1 MRVKPNFWKG
11 HDRIGWICVLME
23 EFIGVN
29 SLKNA
34 PVIMSGMA
42 SVYNAPNL
50 KHARQAIFNLRQM
63 SLSYV
68 TKNSLEYA
76 VALYND
82 YYYQRRTEGVYR
94 IDGETL
100 QFERTDFLEDPNIT
114 KAKKILAVPI
124 AYQFHGRQAANPL
137 EPMAIALG
145 DSATSTRL
153 PISPITAALAS
164 RKTHDLNRQPQGNIT
179 IPLQELY
186 QIAEEMDR
194 LDREHPERRSG
205 NWTQRLNHFEIKVP
219 NGQHKRA
226 RFPRPTCPQKD
237 SGLVLENTTIKLSG
251 IKHLIGLPGAGKTT
265 ILMVSAVWLG
275 KKGYKVM
282 LVFPSIEVAR
292 RYMGDLKFYGV
303 KVGMLVGQ
311 NPTTRRNHADRIAET
326 IAASGEQGGFART
339 IDGADSFAFNCLLP
353 AYSTAET
360 SLWGF
365 GNAPCNNI
373 LQNSSQGETKEYL
386 CPVWTMCGRN
396 KAPRDL
402 IDANIWVGHIRSMD
416 TTVPYQAID
425 EEIRYFELMAR
436 TFDLVIFDEADMV
449 QSNLDSYGLAQLN
462 LSGADDSI
470 HRTIL
475 EQVHNPLSRNKT
487 YLLADRTIELYS
499 RNMAEFGNHNT
510 FLVSLLQNI
519 HPRLKKRFEG
529 QLLTTSQIITEIL
542 DGFEFQSKRKQLSD
556 SDRKKRT
563 NKIRALKNFWEKAA
577 LAAFYDRTDTETAKA
592 SFDKNF
598 CSKILEI
605 EIDELESNWN
615 KLTQYFRRYLAENLV
630 KKRDNIVNNIANLF
644 LSICFGN
651 RELPH
656 LTRDAIPLLVGIT
669 FVVYGYQRTV
679 PETRTMVAEGLIKEP
694 LLNPPLSDRLRRF
707 TPENLIGFLSG
718 VQYSFSNARTN
729 RHNSS
734 NVTLAHVT
742 FVGAPRMLMHRFN
755 SLLEADSRENAPAVL
770 MTSATSYLEASPAY
784 HIDVYPDYLLKPKNE
799 RENTEHIVPSKYTF
813 LCFKDNEIKHESR
826 PLRYSGAGDKEARNR
841 NLLKMV
847 DELVKNGENSEVRKA
862 IRNFDFRKGI
872 HRKAAFVVN
881 SYQQVRNIK
890 QYIDRKYPE
899 MGKRTKAVV
908 RYLKEGEKS
917 SDYVT
922 TSQCE
927 ALGDDENC
935 DLMIFAMMTIG
946 RGVNIVFTKGARER
960 DAAIGSLYFLTRPH
974 PTTDD
979 TQLLS
984 SLAGRATQEFDRRK
998 FLPNDKLTDIYAAW
1012 NKARSNIYRDI
1023 RRLLEEPLMA
1033 SRLGIEL
1040 FKPFTANQMVAI
1052 LQTIGRGMRNACPVS
1067 VYFVDA
1073 AWAPQSAMGK
1083 TDSPRDSMLVQ
1094 MRVILEECLKHED
1107 PVIKE
1112 IYEELYLAFL
1122 KPLRKINVKYPTNLF
1137 QSEDSVYA
1145 DDDSEDYD
1153 DLYDM

>member
-11 HDRIGWICVLME
+11 HDRIGWVCVLME
-23 EFIGVN
+23 EFIGVK

-82 YYYQRRTEGVYR
+82 YYYQRNTEGVYR

-114 KAKKILAVPI
+114 KAKEILAAPM
-124 AYQFHGRQAANPL
+124 AYKFHGRQTANPL

-145 DSATSTRL
+145 NSATSTRL
-153 PISPITAALAS
+153 PISPITAPLAS
-164 RKTHDLNRQPQGNIT
+164 RKTHDLDRQPQGKIT
-179 IPLQELY
+179 IPLQELR

-205 NWTQRLNHFEIKVP
+205 NWTKRLNHFEIKVP
-219 NGQHKRA
+219 N
-226 RFPRPTCPQKD
+226 KD
-237 SGLVLENTTIKLSG
+237 SSLVLENTSIKLSG

-326 IAASGEQGGFART
+326 IAASGEQGGFAYT
-339 IDGADSFAFNCLLP
+339 LDGADSFAFNCLLP

-365 GNAPCNNI
+365 GNAPCNKV

-425 EEIRYFELMAR
+425 EEVRYFELMAR

-510 FLVSLLQNI
+510 FLVSILQNI

-529 QLLTTSQIITEIL
+529 QLLTVSQIITEIL
-542 DGFEFQSKRKQLSD
+542 DEFKSQSPRDNSAIAKITKGF
-556 SDRKKRT
+556 KK
-563 NKIRALKNFWEKAA
+563 NHALTDFWTSAA
-577 LAAFYDRTDTETAKA
+577 YTAFYDRTSAEALKKGFNKNLCSDTL
-592 SFDKNF
+592 N
-598 CSKILEI
+598 IEI
-605 EIDELESNWN
+605 EKLQSNWN
-615 KLTQYFRRYLAENLV
+615 DLIGYFRYYLAENLV
-630 KKRDNIVNNIANLF
+630 KKRDDIIKKIADLF
-644 LSICFGN
+644 LKICFGN
-651 RELPH
+651 KEPPH

-669 FVVYGYQRTV
+669 FVILGYQRTV

-694 LLNPPLSDRLRRF
+694 LLNPPLSNSLRRF

-734 NVTLAHVT
+734 NVTLAHIT

-755 SLLEADSRENAPAVL
+755 SLLEADSRKNAPAVL

-784 HIDVYPDYLLKPKNE
+784 HIDIDPDYLLKPKDE
-799 RENTEHIVPSKYTF
+799 QENTEHREPSKYTF
-813 LCFKDNEIKHESR
+813 LCFKDKEIKHESR
-826 PLRYSGAGDKEARNR
+826 PLRYSGAGEARGQ

-847 DELVKNGENSEVRKA
+847 GELVKNGENSEVRKA

-881 SYQQVRNIK
+881 GYQQVRDIK
-890 QYIDRKYPE
+890 QYLDRKYPE

-935 DLMIFAMMTIG
+935 DLIIFPMLAIG

-960 DAAIGSLYFLTRPH
+960 DAAIGSIYFLTRPH

-984 SLAGRATQEFDRRK
+984 SLAGRATQEFDRHK
-998 FLPNDKLTDIYAAW
+998 FLPNNKLTDIYAAW
-1012 NKARSNIYRDI
+1012 NNARSDIYRDI

-1073 AWAPQSAMGK
+1073 AWAPQSARGK
-1083 TDSPRDSMLVQ
+1083 PDSPRDSMLVQ
-1094 MRVILEECLKHED
+1094 MRVILEECVKHED
-1107 PVIKE
+1107 PVIRE

-1145 DDDSEDYD
+1145 DDDSEDYE

>member
-1 MRVKPNFWKG
+1 MRVKPNFWQG
-11 HDRIGWICVLME
+11 HDRIAWICVLME
-23 EFIGVN
+23 EIIGVN

-50 KHARQAIFNLRQM
+50 KKARQAIFNLRQM

-82 YYYQRRTEGVYR
+82 HHYQKKTEGVYR

-100 QFERTDFLEDPNIT
+100 QFERIDFLKDPNII
-114 KAKKILAVPI
+114 KAKEILEAPM
-124 AYQFHGRQAANPL
+124 AYKFHGRQAANPL

-145 DSATSTRL
+145 NSATSTRL
-153 PISPITAALAS
+153 PISSITAPLAS
-164 RKTHDLNRQPQGNIT
+164 GKTHDLDRQPQGDIT

-194 LDREHPERRSG
+194 LDKEHPERRSG

-219 NGQHKRA
+219 NKG
-226 RFPRPTCPQKD
+226 
-237 SGLVLENTTIKLSG
+237 SGLIPENTSINLSG

-265 ILMVSAVWLG
+265 LLMVSAVWLG

-292 RYMGDLKFYGV
+292 RYMGDLEFYGV

-326 IAASGEQGGFART
+326 IAASGEQGGFAYT
-339 IDGADSFAFNCLLP
+339 LDGADSFAFNCLLP

-365 GNAPCNNI
+365 GNAPCNKI
-373 LQNSSQGETKEYL
+373 LQNSSQGEVKEYL

-402 IDANIWVGHIRSMD
+402 IDANIWVGHIMSMD

-425 EEIRYFELMAR
+425 EQIRYFELMAR

-462 LSGADDSI
+462 LSGGDDSI

-499 RNMAEFGNHNT
+499 RNMAEFGSHNT
-510 FLVSLLQNI
+510 FLLSLLHNI

-529 QLLTTSQIITEIL
+529 QLLTVSQIITEII
-542 DGFEFQSKRKQLSD
+542 DEFKPLSSRDYLSD
-556 SDRKKRT
+556 AEVKLKFK
-563 NKIRALKNFWEKAA
+563 KIRALKDFWEDSAKK
-577 LAAFYDRTDTETAKA
+577 AFYDRTGTEIAEE
-592 SFDKNF
+592 NF
-598 CSKILEI
+598 NIISCSETLKR
-605 EIDELESNWN
+605 DVNELRSNWKELIN
-615 KLTQYFRRYLAENLV
+615 LFRRYLAENLV
-630 KKRDNIVNNIANLF
+630 QKRDVIVDKIASIF
-644 LSICFGN
+644 LKICFPN
-651 RELPH
+651 SDPPH
-656 LTRDAIPLLVGIT
+656 LTRDVIPLLVGIT
-669 FVVYGYQRTV
+669 FVVYSYQRTV

-694 LLNPPLSDRLRRF
+694 LLNPPLSNSLRRF

-784 HIDVYPDYLLKPKNE
+784 HIDVYPDYLLKPKDKE
-799 RENTEHIVPSKYTF
+799 ENTEYIVPSEYTF
-813 LCFKDNEIKHESR
+813 LRLKDKDIKHEYR
-826 PLRYSGAGDKEARNR
+826 PLRYSGGGEARDQ

-847 DELVKNGENSEVRKA
+847 DQLVENGKNSEVRKA
-862 IRNFDFRKGI
+862 IRNFDVRKGI

-881 SYQQVRNIK
+881 GYQQVRDIK
-890 QYIDRKYPE
+890 QHIDRRYPE

-935 DLMIFAMMTIG
+935 DLIIFPMMAIG

-960 DAAIGSLYFLTRPH
+960 DAAIGSIYFLTRPH
-974 PTTDD
+974 PKTDD

-984 SLAGRATQEFDRRK
+984 SLAGKATQKFDRRE
-998 FLPNDKLTDIYAAW
+998 FLPDDKLTDIYAAW
-1012 NKARSNIYRDI
+1012 NNARSDIYRDI

-1073 AWAPQSAMGK
+1073 AWAPQTAMGK
-1083 TDSPRDSMLVQ
+1083 PDSPRDSMLVQ
-1094 MRVILEECLKHED
+1094 MRVILEECVTRKD

-1112 IYEELYLAFL
+1112 IYKELYLAFL

-1145 DDDSEDYD
+1145 DDNFEDYE

>member
-1 MRVKPNFWKG
+1 
-11 HDRIGWICVLME
+11 
-23 EFIGVN
+23 
-29 SLKNA
+29 
-34 PVIMSGMA
+34 
-42 SVYNAPNL
+42 
-50 KHARQAIFNLRQM
+50 
-63 SLSYV
+63 
-68 TKNSLEYA
+68 
-76 VALYND
+76 
-82 YYYQRRTEGVYR
+82 
-94 IDGETL
+94 
-100 QFERTDFLEDPNIT
+100 
-114 KAKKILAVPI
+114 
-124 AYQFHGRQAANPL
+124 
-137 EPMAIALG
+137 
-145 DSATSTRL
+145 
-153 PISPITAALAS
+153 
-164 RKTHDLNRQPQGNIT
+164 
-179 IPLQELY
+179 
-186 QIAEEMDR
+186 
-194 LDREHPERRSG
+194 
-205 NWTQRLNHFEIKVP
+205 
-219 NGQHKRA
+219 
-226 RFPRPTCPQKD
+226 
-237 SGLVLENTTIKLSG
+237 
-251 IKHLIGLPGAGKTT
+251 
-265 ILMVSAVWLG
+265 
-275 KKGYKVM
+275 
-282 LVFPSIEVAR
+282 
-292 RYMGDLKFYGV
+292 
-303 KVGMLVGQ
+303 
-311 NPTTRRNHADRIAET
+311 
-326 IAASGEQGGFART
+326 
-339 IDGADSFAFNCLLP
+339 
-353 AYSTAET
+353 
-360 SLWGF
+360 
-365 GNAPCNNI
+365 
-373 LQNSSQGETKEYL
+373 
-386 CPVWTMCGRN
+386 MCGRN

-416 TTVPYQAID
+416 TKVPYQAID

-470 HRTIL
+470 HNTIL

-529 QLLTTSQIITEIL
+529 QLLTVSQIITEII
-542 DGFEFQSKRKQLSD
+542 DEFKPLSSRDYLSD
-556 SDRKKRT
+556 AKVKLKFK
-563 NKIRALKNFWEKAA
+563 KIRALKDFWEDSAKKA
-577 LAAFYDRTDTETAKA
+577 LYDRTGTEIAEE
-592 SFDKNF
+592 NF
-598 CSKILEI
+598 NITSCSETLKIDI
-605 EIDELESNWN
+605 NELKSNW
-615 KLTQYFRRYLAENLV
+615 KELISLFRRYLAENLV
-630 KKRDNIVNNIANLF
+630 QKRDAIIDKIASLF
-644 LSICFGN
+644 LKICFPNGDS
-651 RELPH
+651 PH

-755 SLLEADSRENAPAVL
+755 SLLSADSRENAPAVL
-770 MTSATSYLEASPAY
+770 MASATSYLEPSPAY
-784 HIDVYPDYLLKPKNE
+784 HIDINPDYLLKPKDE
-799 RENTEHIVPSKYTF
+799 QENSEHIEPSKYTF
-813 LCFKDNEIKHESR
+813 LHFKDKDIKHESR
-826 PLRYSGAGDKEARNR
+826 PLRYSGAGEARDQ

-881 SYQQVRNIK
+881 GYKQVRAIKQHIRDIK

-935 DLMIFAMMTIG
+935 DLIIFSMLAIG

-960 DAAIGSLYFLTRPH
+960 DAAIGSIYFLTRPH

-998 FLPNDKLTDIYAAW
+998 FLPDDKLTDIYAAW
-1012 NKARSNIYRDI
+1012 NNARSNIYRDI

-1052 LQTIGRGMRNACPVS
+1052 LQTIWRGMRNACPVS

-1073 AWAPQSAMGK
+1073 AWALQSAMGE
-1083 TDSPRDSMLVQ
+1083 TDSPRDSMLLQ
-1094 MRVILEECLKHED
+1094 MRVILEECVKHKD
-1107 PVIKE
+1107 PVTRE
-1112 IYEELYLAFL
+1112 IYKELYLAFL
-1122 KPLRKINVKYPTNLF
+1122 KPLRKINVKHSTNLF

-1145 DDDSEDYD
+1145 DDDSDDYE

>member
-1 MRVKPNFWKG
+1 MRVKHNFWTG
-11 HDRIGWICVLME
+11 HDRLNWLCVLME

-50 KHARQAIFNLRQM
+50 RHARQAIFNLRQM
-63 SLSYV
+63 SLNYV

-82 YYYQRRTEGVYR
+82 HHYQKGTEGVYR

-114 KAKKILAVPI
+114 KAKEILAAPM
-124 AYQFHGRQAANPL
+124 AYKFHGRQPANPL

-153 PISPITAALAS
+153 PISPITASLNS
-164 RKTHDLNRQPQGNIT
+164 RKTHDLDRQPQGKIT
-179 IPLQELY
+179 IPLQELR
-186 QIAEEMDR
+186 QIAQEMDR
-194 LDREHPERRSG
+194 LDQQHPERRSG
-205 NWTQRLNHFEIKVP
+205 NWTQRLNHFEVKVP
-219 NGQHKRA
+219 KKG
-226 RFPRPTCPQKD
+226 
-237 SGLVLENTTIKLSG
+237 SGLITENTTIELSG

-275 KKGYKVM
+275 KRGYRVM

-292 RYMGDLKFYGV
+292 RYMGDLEFYGV

-326 IAASGEQGGFART
+326 IAASGEQGGFAYT
-339 IDGADSFAFNCLLP
+339 LEGADSFAFNCLLP
-353 AYSTAET
+353 AYSAAET

-365 GNAPCNNI
+365 GNAPCDSI
-373 LQNSSQGETKEYL
+373 LQSTSPGKMKRCL

-475 EQVHNPLSRNKT
+475 EQVHVALARRENYR
-487 YLLADRTIELYS
+487 LADRTIELYG

-510 FLVSLLQNI
+510 FLVSILQHI
-519 HPRLKKRFEG
+519 HPRLKKHFEG
-529 QLLTTSQIITEIL
+529 KLLTVSQIITEIL
-542 DGFEFQSKRKQLSD
+542 DEFKSQSKRDILRTAAVTKGF
-556 SDRKKRT
+556 KKNRVLT
-563 NKIRALKNFWEKAA
+563 DFWASAA
-577 LAAFYDRTDTETAKA
+577 YTSFYDRTGTETAKKV
-592 SFDKNF
+592 FNTEGCLDTLDIDINELK
-598 CSKILEI
+598 SKWN
-605 EIDELESNWN
+605 ELT
-615 KLTQYFRRYLAENLV
+615 KYFRRYLAENLV
-630 KKRDNIVNNIANLF
+630 KKRDEIIEDIAILF
-644 LSICFGN
+644 LDICFYKQQQ
-651 RELPH
+651 PH

-669 FVVYGYQRTV
+669 FVILGYQRTV
-679 PETRTMVAEGLIKEP
+679 PETRTMVSEGLIKEP

-718 VQYSFSNARTN
+718 VKYSFSNARTN

-734 NVTLAHVT
+734 NVTLSHVT

-755 SLLEADSRENAPAVL
+755 RLLEADSRKNAPAVL
-770 MTSATSYLEASPAY
+770 MTSATSYLKASPAY
-784 HIDVYPDYLLKPKNE
+784 HIDVYPDYLLKPKTQDKAKDQKDIELN
-799 RENTEHIVPSKYTF
+799 KYYF
-813 LCFKDNEIKHESR
+813 LCFKDKEIKHESK
-826 PLRYSGAGDKEARNR
+826 PLRYSGAGEARNQ

-847 DELVKNGENSEVRKA
+847 DELVKNGENSEIRKA
-862 IRNFDFRKGI
+862 IGNFDVRKGI
-872 HRKAAFVVN
+872 NRKAAFVVN
-881 SYQQVRNIK
+881 GYQQVREIK
-890 QYIDRKYPE
+890 KYIDRKYPE

-935 DLMIFAMMTIG
+935 DLIIFPMLAIG

-960 DAAIGSLYFLTRPH
+960 DAAIGSIYFLTRPH

-984 SLAGRATQEFDRRK
+984 SLAGRATQEFDRRT
-998 FLPNDKLTDIYAAW
+998 FSANDGLKKISKAWETARRQIYQ
-1012 NKARSNIYRDI
+1012 NVG
-1023 RRLLEEPLMA
+1023 RLLREPLMA
-1033 SRLGIEL
+1033 SQLGIEL

-1083 TDSPRDSMLVQ
+1083 TDLPRNSMLVQ
-1094 MRVILEECLKHED
+1094 MRVILEECVTHED
-1107 PVIKE
+1107 PVIRE

-1122 KPLRKINVKYPTNLF
+1122 EPLRKMNVKYPTNLF

-1145 DDDSEDYD
+1145 DDDSEDYQ

>member
-11 HDRIGWICVLME
+11 HDRISWVCVLME
-23 EFIGVN
+23 EFIGVK

-50 KHARQAIFNLRQM
+50 KHARQAIFNLRIL

-82 YYYQRRTEGVYR
+82 YYYQRNTEGVYR

-114 KAKKILAVPI
+114 KAKEILAAPM
-124 AYQFHGRQAANPL
+124 AYKFHGRQTANPL

-153 PISPITAALAS
+153 PISPITAPLAS
-164 RKTHDLNRQPQGNIT
+164 RKTHDLDRQIRSNIT
-179 IPLQELY
+179 IPLQELH

-205 NWTQRLNHFEIKVP
+205 NWTKRLQQFAIKVP
-219 NGQHKRA
+219 KADR
-226 RFPRPTCPQKD
+226 
-237 SGLVLENTTIKLSG
+237 GLRIENEIIDLSG

-275 KKGYKVM
+275 KNGYKVM

-292 RYMGDLKFYGV
+292 RYMGDLEFYGV

-326 IAASGEQGGFART
+326 IAASGEQGGFAYT
-339 IDGADSFAFNCLLP
+339 LDGADSFAFNCLLP
-353 AYSTAET
+353 AYSTGST

-365 GNAPCNNI
+365 GNAPCNKI

-416 TTVPYQAID
+416 TTVPYQAIE
-425 EEIRYFELMAR
+425 EEIRYFELIAR

-462 LSGADDSI
+462 LSGADDSM

-510 FLVSLLQNI
+510 FLISILQNI
-519 HPRLKKRFEG
+519 HPRLRKRFEG
-529 QLLTTSQIITEIL
+529 QLLTVSQIITEIL
-542 DGFEFQSKRKQLSD
+542 DEFKSQSPRDSAANPAITKGF
-556 SDRKKRT
+556 KK
-563 NKIRALKNFWEKAA
+563 NHALTSFWASAA
-577 LAAFYDRTDTETAKA
+577 YTAFYDRTSVEAPKKSFNKNLCSDTL
-592 SFDKNF
+592 NI
-598 CSKILEI
+598 KIEQLQS
-605 EIDELESNWN
+605 DWN
-615 KLTQYFRRYLAENLV
+615 KLIGYFRHYLAENLV
-630 KKRDNIVNNIANLF
+630 KKRDDIVKKIADLF
-644 LSICFGN
+644 LKICFGN
-651 RELPH
+651 QEPPH

-669 FVVYGYQRTV
+669 FVILGYQRTV

-718 VQYSFSNARTN
+718 VQYSFSNAQTN

-734 NVTLAHVT
+734 NVTLSHIT

-755 SLLEADSRENAPAVL
+755 SLLEADSREKAPAVL

-784 HIDVYPDYLLKPKNE
+784 HIDVYPNYLLKPKPTDE
-799 RENTEHIVPSKYTF
+799 EKDREHIEPSKYTF
-813 LCFKDNEIKHESR
+813 LHFKDKEIKHESR
-826 PLRYSGAGDKEARNR
+826 PLRYSGAGEARNQ

-847 DELVKNGENSEVRKA
+847 DELVKNGVNSEVRKA
-862 IRNFDFRKGI
+862 IRKFDFRKGI
-872 HRKAAFVVN
+872 YRKAAFVVN
-881 SYQQVRNIK
+881 GYQQVRDIK
-890 QYIDRKYPE
+890 QHIDRKYPE

-908 RYLKEGEKS
+908 RYLKEEEKS

-927 ALGDDENC
+927 ALGDDDNC
-935 DLMIFAMMTIG
+935 DLIIFPMLAIG

-960 DAAIGSLYFLTRPH
+960 DAAIGSIYFLTRPH

-984 SLAGRATQEFDRRK
+984 SLAGKATQEFDRRT
-998 FLPNDKLTDIYAAW
+998 FSSEEGLTDIYQAW
-1012 NKARSNIYRDI
+1012 NDARSNIYRNI

-1094 MRVILEECLKHED
+1094 MRVILEECVKHED
-1107 PVIKE
+1107 FVIKE

-1122 KPLRKINVKYPTNLF
+1122 EPLRKINVKFPPNLF
-1137 QSEDSVYA
+1137 QSEDSVYP
-1145 DDDSEDYD
+1145 DDDSEDYQ